1 MVRILIVDD
10 EREIRNGLVTQI
22 PWSEW
27 GVDEVLDADD
37 GDTALEVA
45 LRRRPDL
52 IVTDIRMPRM
62 SGLRLIEALV
72 RERYD
77 GSLIVVSG
85 FDDFHYAKEAFKLGV
100 SDYLLKPLDKEDLF
114 KAVTVALQRQREKH
128 ASELSR
134 SLIRQGYE
142 SAVPKIREELLRQ
155 LIGRPYRED
164 PAARTEHKL
173 GQLGLDWLLASQ
185 LRLAVIGIDSLKAL
199 TIRPSAVDKD
209 ALLAEVGGILS
220 QTIKTRH
227 PGSHVLFRSEED
239 DWIAIL
245 EQAAS
250 DMAEPYADLLEDA
263 RERIGSELE
272 IRVDIGEAVGRG
284 GLGQLSDLYRR
295 AMASLVGRRLQ
306 GSEAAEEAPDAGGGY
321 ERPEYQL
328 ANPRELVEI
337 LKYGTEKD
345 IREAMAGFPKLAKSW
360 EAKHPKDLQQRTF
373 EWLLDIFRTAQKTA
387 GWKETSWEKH
397 PIALWEHLER
407 FDTLESLRQQ
417 ATEQLLKAGESIKA
431 QSGSRSQIVHE
442 AQRIIH
448 QRFQE
453 NLTLQM
459 VAEHVHV
466 TPVWLSKLFKK
477 ETDMNFLEYLTDV
490 RLQKAADQ
498 LGDLRYKVY
507 QISYM
512 VGYQDP
518 VHFSK
523 LFKRTYG
530 CTPQEYRNSRSIRHE

>member
-10 EREIRNGLVTQI
+10 EREIRNGLVKQI
-22 PWSEW
+22 PWSAW

-37 GDTALEVA
+37 GDTALGLA
-45 LRRRPDL
+45 IAHRPDL

-62 SGLRLIEALV
+62 TGLKLIEALA
-72 RERYD
+72 RERYG
-77 GSLIVVSG
+77 GSTIVVSG

-100 SDYLLKPLDKEDLF
+100 SDYLLKPLDKDDLF
-114 KAVTVALQRQREKH
+114 KAVTVALQRQREKNE
-128 ASELSR
+128 SELSR

-142 SAVPKIREELLRQ
+142 SAVPKIREELLRR

-164 PAARTEHKL
+164 PAARIEHKL
-173 GQLGLDWLLASQ
+173 GQLDLAWLIEGQ
-185 LRLAVIGIDSLKAL
+185 LRVAVFGIDNLKAL
-199 TIRPSAVDKD
+199 TTKDSAFDKETLFSELED
-209 ALLAEVGGILS
+209 ALS
-220 QTIKTRH
+220 QTIAAGHPCRH
-227 PGSHVLFRSEED
+227 ALFRSEQD

-245 EQAAS
+245 GQADA
-250 DMAEPYADLLEDA
+250 DMSGSRVDLLEEA
-263 RERIGSELE
+263 RERIGHMPE
-272 IRVDIGEAVGRG
+272 IRLDMGEAVGEG
-284 GLGQLSDLYRR
+284 GLRQLSDLYRS
-295 AMASLVGRRLQ
+295 AQESLVSRRLR
-306 GSEAAEEAPDAGGGY
+306 GGEAAEEAAGSDPGA
-321 ERPEYQL
+321 RPEYQL
-328 ANPRELVEI
+328 ADARELVEI
-337 LKYGTEKD
+337 MKFGTDRE
-345 IREAMAGFPKLAKSW
+345 IREAMSGFPKLAKAW
-360 EAKHPKDLQQRTF
+360 EVKHPNDLQQRTF
-373 EWLLDIFRTAQKTA
+373 EWLLDVFRTAQKTA

-407 FDTLESLRQQ
+407 FDTLESLREQ
-417 ATEQLLKAGESIKA
+417 ATEQLLKAAESIKA
-431 QSGSRSQIVHE
+431 QSGSRSQIVDE

-448 QRFQE
+448 ARYQE

-490 RLQKAADQ
+490 RLKNAADR

-518 VHFSK
+518 VHFAK
-523 LFKRTYG
+523 LFKRAYG
-530 CTPQEYRNSRSIRHE
+530 CTPQEYRNSRSCRHE

>member
-1 MVRILIVDD
+1 MARILIVDD
-10 EREIRNGLVTQI
+10 EREIRNGLVKQI

-37 GDTALEVA
+37 GDTALA
-45 LRRRPDL
+45 LALARRPDL

-62 SGLRLIEALV
+62 SGLKLIAELM
-72 RERYD
+72 REKYS

-100 SDYLLKPLDKEDLF
+100 SDYLLKPLDKNDLF
-114 KAVTVALQRQREKH
+114 KAVTAALRRQREKNE
-128 ASELSR
+128 SELSR

-164 PAARTEHKL
+164 PAARTGHKL
-173 GQLGLDWLLASQ
+173 EQLDLAWLSGGQ
-185 LRLAVIGIDSLKAL
+185 LRLAVVGIDSLKAL
-199 TIRPSAVDKD
+199 TLEPAAKDKNT
-209 ALLAEVGGILS
+209 LLAEVGGILS
-220 QTIKTRH
+220 ETVAARH
-227 PGSHVLFRSEED
+227 PGRSVLFRSESD
-239 DWIAIL
+239 DWIVIL
-245 EQAAS
+245 EQGDADMVEPCAA
-250 DMAEPYADLLEDA
+250 MLEEA
-263 RERIGSELE
+263 RERIGSRME
-272 IRVDIGEAVGRG
+272 IRFDIGEAVSRG
-284 GLGQLSDLYRR
+284 GLPQLYDLYRS
-295 AMASLVGRRLQ
+295 AMASLVSRRLH
-306 GSEAAEEAPDAGGGY
+306 GNVETPEGDNYDRP
-321 ERPEYQL
+321 PEYQL
-328 ANPRELVEI
+328 GSPKELVEI
-337 LKYGTEKD
+337 LKYGTDKE
-345 IREAMAGFPKLAKSW
+345 IREAMAGFPKLVKSW
-360 EAKHPKDLQQRTF
+360 EVRHPKDLQQRTF
-373 EWLLDIFRTAQKTA
+373 EWLLDVFRAAQKTA

-417 ATEQLLKAGESIKA
+417 ATEQLLKAAESIKG
-431 QSGSRSQIVHE
+431 QSGSRSQIVDE

-448 QRFQE
+448 ERYHE

-459 VAEHVHV
+459 VAECVHV

-490 RLQKAADQ
+490 RLQNAAER
-498 LGDLRYKVY
+498 LGDLQYKVY

-518 VHFSK
+518 VHFAK
-523 LFKRTYG
+523 LFKRAYG
-530 CTPQEYRNSRSIRHE
+530 CTPQEYRNSRSSRHE

>member
-10 EREIRNGLVTQI
+10 EREIRNGLVKQI
-22 PWSEW
+22 PWSAW

-37 GDTALEVA
+37 GDTALELA
-45 LRRRPDL
+45 LAHRPDL

-62 SGLRLIEALV
+62 SGLKLIESLA

-77 GSLIVVSG
+77 GDTIVVSG

-100 SDYLLKPLDKEDLF
+100 SDYLLKPLDKNDLF
-114 KAVTVALQRQREKH
+114 KAVTVALRRRREKNE
-128 ASELSR
+128 SELSS

-155 LIGRPYRED
+155 LIGRPYREE
-164 PAARTEHKL
+164 PGARTEHKL
-173 GQLGLDWLLASQ
+173 GQLDLAWLLDGQ
-185 LRLAVIGIDSLKAL
+185 LQFAVFGIDSLKAL
-199 TIRPSAVDKD
+199 TLEPSAPGKD
-209 ALLAEVGGILS
+209 ALLAEVGGALA
-220 QTIKTRH
+220 QTIAAQH
-227 PGSHVLFRSEED
+227 PGRYVSFRSEQDE
-239 DWIAIL
+239 WIAIL
-245 EQAAS
+245 EQARA
-250 DMAEPYADLLEDA
+250 DGAESCEDLLEA
-263 RERIGSELE
+263 VRERVGNVLQ
-272 IRVDIGEAVGRG
+272 IRLDLGEAAGEG
-284 GLGQLSDLYRR
+284 GLHQLSELYRR
-295 AMASLVGRRLQ
+295 ATDSLVSRRIQ
-306 GSEAAEEAPDAGGGY
+306 GIEAAEETSGQGLG
-321 ERPEYQL
+321 EQPEYQL
-328 ANPRELVEI
+328 ANARELVEI
-337 LKYGTEKD
+337 MKYGTEKD
-345 IREAMAGFPKLAKSW
+345 IRETMAAFPKLAKSW
-360 EAKHPKDLQQRTF
+360 EVRHPKDLQQRTF

-417 ATEQLLKAGESIKA
+417 ATEQLLKAAESIKA
-431 QSGSRSQIVHE
+431 QSGSRSQIVDE

-448 QRFQE
+448 ERYQE

-459 VAEHVHV
+459 VAERVHV

-490 RLQKAADQ
+490 RLKNAADR

-518 VHFSK
+518 VHFAK
-523 LFKRTYG
+523 LFKRAYG
-530 CTPQEYRNSRSIRHE
+530 CTPQEYRNSRSLRHE

>member
-10 EREIRNGLVTQI
+10 EREIRNGLVKQI
-22 PWSEW
+22 PWSAW

-37 GDTALEVA
+37 GDTALELA
-45 LRRRPDL
+45 LARRPDL

-62 SGLRLIEALV
+62 SGLKLIETLAQ
-72 RERYD
+72 EKYEGD
-77 GSLIVVSG
+77 MIVVSG

-100 SDYLLKPLDKEDLF
+100 SDYLLKPLDKNDLF
-114 KAVTVALQRQREKH
+114 KAVTVALQRQREKSE
-128 ASELSR
+128 SELRR

-155 LIGRPYRED
+155 LIGRSYRED

-173 GQLGLDWLLASQ
+173 GQLDLAWLLDGR
-185 LRLAVIGIDSLKAL
+185 LRFAVFGIDSLKAL
-199 TIRPSAVDKD
+199 TLKSSAMDKD
-209 ALLAEVGGILS
+209 ALLADVGALLVQAIAA
-220 QTIKTRH
+220 RH
-227 PGSHVLFRSEED
+227 PGRQVLFRSEQD

-245 EQAAS
+245 EQSEA
-250 DMAEPYADLLEDA
+250 DIAEPRADLLEEA
-263 RERIGSELE
+263 RERIGHTLD
-272 IRVDIGEAVGRG
+272 IRLDMGEAVGKG
-284 GLGQLSDLYRR
+284 GHQQLSHLYGS
-295 AMASLVGRRLQ
+295 AMESLVSRRLQ
-306 GSEAAEEAPDAGGGY
+306 GSEAEAASEEDLGD
-321 ERPEYQL
+321 RHEYQL
-328 ANPRELVEI
+328 ANPKEIVEI
-337 LKYGTEKD
+337 LKYGTDRE
-345 IREAMAGFPKLAKSW
+345 IRETMAGFPRLAKSW
-360 EAKHPKDLQQRTF
+360 EVKHPKDLQQRTF
-373 EWLLDIFRTAQKTA
+373 EWLLDVFRAAQKTA

-407 FDTLESLRQQ
+407 FDTLESLREQ
-417 ATEQLLKAGESIKA
+417 ATEQLLKAAESIKS
-431 QSGSRSQIVHE
+431 QSGSRSQIVDE

-448 QRFQE
+448 ERYQE

-459 VAEHVHV
+459 VADRVHV

-490 RLQKAADQ
+490 RLKNAADR

-518 VHFSK
+518 VHFAK
-523 LFKRTYG
+523 LFKRAYG
-530 CTPQEYRNSRSIRHE
+530 CTPQEYRNSRSGRHD